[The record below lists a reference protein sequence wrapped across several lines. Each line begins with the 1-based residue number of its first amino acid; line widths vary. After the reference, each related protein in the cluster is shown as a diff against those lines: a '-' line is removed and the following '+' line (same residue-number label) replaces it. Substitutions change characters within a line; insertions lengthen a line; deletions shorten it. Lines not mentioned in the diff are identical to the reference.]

1 LSDIL
6 DGFDLE
12 AWIKAI
18 HDNWTSFWLISGETS
33 IFNSKETPR
42 FILITSDHKIPMFNR
57 VMRSRLTESN
67 ADEKIQETLEYYAVK
82 EIPFVWQV
90 YPGDTPDDLPRRL
103 EGHGFT
109 REEGRGMAMLI
120 EDLNSPEIPEG
131 FTYTKVTT
139 RKILEA
145 FATFLPDAY
154 GMPEST
160 QKSLSQNLMEL
171 GIRDD
176 LCHYLGFLDGTPIAG
191 SSVFYS
197 NGVAGIHNVATSPDA
212 RGRGLGSV
220 ISAAPLSDARDL
232 GYKVSILLSS
242 KMGYNMYKRLGYV
255 EYCKPVT
262 YEWSLPS

>member
-1 LSDIL
+1 MSDIL
-6 DGFDLE
+6 DSFDLD
-12 AWIKAI
+12 AWIRAI
-18 HDNWTSFWLISGETS
+18 HENWTNSMLNLGETS
-33 IFNSKETPR
+33 KFNVKETLH
-42 FILITSDHKIPMFNR
+42 FILLTSDYKIPMFNR

-67 ADEKIQETLEYYAVK
+67 ADEKIQETMNHYTSRDL
-82 EIPFVWQV
+82 PFVWQV
-90 YPGDTPDDLPRRL
+90 YPGDTPDDLPQRL

-109 REEGRGMAMLI
+109 REDGRGMAMLI

-139 RKILEA
+139 LETLEA
-145 FATFLPDAY
+145 FAKFLPEAY

-160 QKSLSQNLMEL
+160 QKSLSQIFMEL

-176 LCHYLGFLDGTPIAG
+176 FCHYLGFLDGTPMAC

-197 NGVAGIHNVATSPDA
+197 DGVAGIHDVATSPDA

-220 ISAAPLSDARDL
+220 ISAAPLTDARDL

-242 KMGYNMYKRLGYV
+242 KMGFNMYKRLGYV

-262 YEWSLPS
+262 YEWSPPS